1 MKKSSNTLFAR
12 LGENEVNKL
21 ATIVEETIALD
32 VHPAPPK
39 KTFTAAEMWNI
50 QRQRK
55 SPVQRRFIF

>member
-1 MKKSSNTLFAR
+1 MKKNSKTLFAR
-12 LGENEVNKL
+12 LGENEVDKL

-32 VHPAPPK
+32 FHPVQPK
-39 KTFTAAEMWNI
+39 KTFTAADMWNI